1 MKCEGGSYGHRLGH
15 RHRRRGVLLGFLY
28 LGFARRVRRLGD
40 LPQVDQ
46 NAQQRVDEDVSMW
59 RRMQGQNTPW
69 I

>member
-1 MKCEGGSYGHRLGH
+1 MDTVSTIAILVGASL
-15 RHRRRGVLLGFLY
+15 LLGFLV
-28 LGFARRVRRLGD
+28 LAFARRVRGLGD

-46 NAQQRVDEDVSMW
+46 NVQRRVDEDVSMW

>member
-1 MKCEGGSYGHRLGH
+1 MDTVWTIVSLIGAGL
-15 RHRRRGVLLGFLY
+15 LLGFLY
-28 LGFARRVRRLGD
+28 LGFARRVRSLGD

-46 NAQQRVDEDVSMW
+46 NVQRRVDEDVSMW

>member
-1 MKCEGGSYGHRLGH
+1 MDTVWTIAIVAGA
-15 RHRRRGVLLGFLY
+15 GVLLGFLY

-46 NAQQRVDEDVSMW
+46 NVQQRVDEDVSMW
-59 RRMQGQNTPW
+59 RRMQRQNTPW

>member
-1 MKCEGGSYGHRLGH
+1 MDTVWIIAVAVGAPI
-15 RHRRRGVLLGFLY
+15 LLGFLL
-28 LGFARRVRRLGD
+28 LGFARRMRGLGD

-46 NAQQRVDEDVSMW
+46 NVQRRVDQDVSMW